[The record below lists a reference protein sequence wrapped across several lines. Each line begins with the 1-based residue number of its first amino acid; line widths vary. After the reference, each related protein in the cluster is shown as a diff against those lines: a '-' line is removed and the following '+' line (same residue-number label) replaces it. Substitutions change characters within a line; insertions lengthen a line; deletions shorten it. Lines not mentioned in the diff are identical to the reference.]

1 MVWRCAG
8 MAGRKVAI
16 HNCARALNDNEIYII
31 QLFDNSPSGLLVK
44 AYLQAKSLEY
54 FMPITEGELDKA
66 ALNRTP
72 PSLNRLAESINLVEK
87 GGRVFLESSIPGIIK
102 PKVVPCGDGVRQFIG
117 RTRAGDETLPAF
129 LTKALSELCKDKPG
143 GLDAVKW
150 LGEWMLANNP
160 NQPKV
165 EEPDQELVALRGI

>member
-1 MVWRCAG
+1 

-16 HNCARALNDNEIYII
+16 YNCARALSDNDIYIL
-31 QLFDNSPSGLLVK
+31 QVFDNSPSGLLVK

-66 ALNRTP
+66 ALNRTEA
-72 PSLNRLAESINLVEK
+72 SLTKLAESIDLVEK
-87 GGRVFLESSIPGIIK
+87 GGRIFLESSIAGIVK
-102 PKVVPCGDGVRQFIG
+102 PKVVPSGDGVRQFIG
-117 RTRAGDETLPAF
+117 RTKAGDDTLPTF
-129 LTKALSELCKDKPG
+129 LTKALSELCKEKPA

-150 LGEWMLANNP
+150 LGEWMITNNP

-165 EEPDQELVALRGI
+165 EEPEESVADVNA